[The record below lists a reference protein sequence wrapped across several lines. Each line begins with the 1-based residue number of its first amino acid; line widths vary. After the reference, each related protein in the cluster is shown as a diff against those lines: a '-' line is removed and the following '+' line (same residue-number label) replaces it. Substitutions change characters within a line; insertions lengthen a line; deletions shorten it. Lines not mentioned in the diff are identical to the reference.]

1 MEQRDYKNLKRAILL
16 SSVVVSIICC
26 FIAPDTTAIIMGP
39 FIVQL
44 IMISVFYL
52 IDRHEKRFLLNE
64 YLNENNYNTQEYHKI
79 TGRQREEIQS
89 LIDKME
95 KVKQACLIIEDV
107 DRINGLKAGDVL
119 EITDSKYVETGTYKV
134 IENRLASVLFNK
146 VTDLHEETKIE
157 YPKIFLGAKE
167 TKIIKIV

>member
-1 MEQRDYKNLKRAILL
+1 M
-16 SSVVVSIICC
+16 
-26 FIAPDTTAIIMGP
+26 
-39 FIVQL
+39 
-44 IMISVFYL
+44 
-52 IDRHEKRFLLNE
+52 
-64 YLNENNYNTQEYHKI
+64 
-79 TGRQREEIQS
+79 
-89 LIDKME
+89 
-95 KVKQACLIIEDV
+95 